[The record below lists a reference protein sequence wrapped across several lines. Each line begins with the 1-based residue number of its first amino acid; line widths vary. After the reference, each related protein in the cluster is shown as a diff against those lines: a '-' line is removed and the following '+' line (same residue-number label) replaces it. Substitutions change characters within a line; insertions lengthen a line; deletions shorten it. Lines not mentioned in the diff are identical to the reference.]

1 MELAELI
8 GLRPVPAGG
17 LLVTLTRRC
26 PLRCAHCS
34 TGSAPEVR
42 EEPVAQALERFV
54 SSFTAA
60 DRPEVMMLTG
70 GEPLL
75 RPRLVAALARSARA
89 VGTRTALLSGMF
101 FARSGGLPDPVR
113 RAVRTLDHFSA
124 SLDLPHEREVPRA
137 AVFRAVREIRELGV
151 AVSFHLTGTGEDDP
165 YLADV
170 TADIDRT
177 FDGTVP
183 SLVNEVRPFG
193 RAASWARPAR
203 ALRTTPTALNAPSTT
218 PTARSEPDGGG
229 ALPCAMAAWPV
240 VAFDGTVLACCNQDT
255 VDRRPAPPHLRLG
268 HVAEDDW
275 ASVRARTLRSPLLRL
290 VRTVG
295 PAHLRQRWAPG
306 APAGSYCGDC
316 RALGDRSEVV
326 AAADAL
332 ASGAAGALLDLTS
345 ARQQHA
351 QGPVALVRRH
361 GCAAYAGLVAVP
373 DGGERNPD
381 RAPRPTPYP
390 ATCPAP
396 YPATC
401 PAPSPMTGGPR
412 S

>member
-17 LLVTLTRRC
+17 VLVTLTRRC

-34 TGSAPEVR
+34 TGSGPEVR
-42 EEPVAQALERFV
+42 EEPEADALERFV

-75 RPRLVAALARSARA
+75 RPGLVTSLARSARA
-89 VGTRTALLSGMF
+89 AGTRTALLSGMF

-151 AVSFHLTGTGEDDP
+151 AVSFHLTGTGADDG

-170 TADIDRT
+170 TADIDRA
-177 FDGTVP
+177 FNGTVP

-203 ALRTTPTALNAPSTT
+203 TV
-218 PTARSEPDGGG
+218 PDGEG

-240 VAFDGTVLACCNQDT
+240 VAFDGTVLACCNQDA
-255 VDRRPAPPHLRLG
+255 VDHRPVPPHLRLG
-268 HVAEDDW
+268 HVAQDDW
-275 ASVRARTLRSPLLRL
+275 PAVRSRTLGSPLLRL

-295 PAHLRQRWAPG
+295 PAHLRQRWSPG
-306 APAGSYCGDC
+306 TPAGSYCGDC
-316 RALGDRSEVV
+316 RRLGGLPEVV

-332 ASGAAGALLDLTS
+332 ASGAAGALLDLTA
-345 ARQQHA
+345 ARRQHE
-351 QGPVALVRRH
+351 QGPVSLVRRH
-361 GCAAYAGLVAVP
+361 GCAAYAGLVAAP
-373 DGGERNPD
+373 GGGRNP
-381 RAPRPTPYP
+381 RP
-390 ATCPAP
+390 ATEGAG
-396 YPATC
+396 
-401 PAPSPMTGGPR
+401 S
-412 S
+412 

>member
-17 LLVTLTRRC
+17 VLVTLTRRC

-42 EEPVAQALERFV
+42 EEPEAEALLRFV
-54 SSFTAA
+54 SSFTAG

-89 VGTRTALLSGMF
+89 AGTRTALLSGMF
-101 FARSGGLPDPVR
+101 FARQGGLPAPIR
-113 RAVRTLDHFSA
+113 QAVRTLDHFSA

-137 AVFRAVREIRELGV
+137 AVFRAVREIREMGV
-151 AVSFHLTGTGEDDP
+151 AVSFHLTGTGEDDS

-170 TADIDRT
+170 TADIART
-177 FDGTVP
+177 FGGTVP
-183 SLVNEVRPFG
+183 ALVNEVRPFG

-203 ALRTTPTALNAPSTT
+203 TA
-218 PTARSEPDGGG
+218 PDGEG

-275 ASVRARTLRSPLLRL
+275 AAVRGRTLGSPLLRL

-295 PAHLRQRWAPG
+295 PAHMWSRWSPG
-306 APAGSYCGDC
+306 TPADSYCGAC
-316 RALGDRSEVV
+316 RRLSERPEPA
-326 AAADAL
+326 AAADAV

-345 ARQQHA
+345 ARRQHDD
-351 QGPVALVRRH
+351 GPVALVRRH
-361 GCAAYAGLVAVP
+361 GCAAYADLVAAP
-373 DGGERNPD
+373 GGERT
-381 RAPRPTPYP
+381 RYP
-390 ATCPAP
+390 AAGG
-396 YPATC
+396 
-401 PAPSPMTGGPR
+401 TG

>member
-17 LLVTLTRRC
+17 VLVTLTRRC

-42 EEPVAQALERFV
+42 EEPGARALERFV

-75 RPRLVAALARSARA
+75 RPRLVAGLARSARA

-101 FARSGGLPDPVR
+101 FARSRGLPEPVR
-113 RAVRTLDHFSA
+113 EAVRTLDHFSA
-124 SLDLPHEREVPRA
+124 SLDVHHEREVSRA
-137 AVFRAVREIRELGV
+137 AVFRAVREIRDLGV

-170 TADIDRT
+170 TADIERT

-193 RAASWARPAR
+193 RAASWASPAHGR
-203 ALRTTPTALNAPSTT
+203 
-218 PTARSEPDGGG
+218 PDGGG

-255 VDRRPAPPHLRLG
+255 VDHRPVPPHLRLG
-268 HVAEDDW
+268 HAARDDW

-295 PAHLRQRWAPG
+295 PAHLRQRWAPD

-316 RALGDRSEVV
+316 RALGDRTEVV
-326 AAADAL
+326 AAAGAL
-332 ASGAAGALLDLTS
+332 ASGAAGALLDLTA

-361 GCAAYAGLVAVP
+361 GCAAYAGLVVAP
-373 DGGERNPD
+373 GGGERTHAPAPD
-381 RAPRPTPYP
+381 PTPTPDPGLGPGPYP
-390 ATCPAP
+390 GPPSAACPAP
-396 YPATC
+396 YPAPRPT
-401 PAPSPMTGGPR
+401 TGGTR
-412 S
+412 T

>member
-17 LLVTLTRRC
+17 VLVTLTRRC
-26 PLRCAHCS
+26 PLRCTHCS

-42 EEPVAQALERFV
+42 EEPEGTALERFV

-75 RPRLVAALARSARA
+75 RPGLVASLARSARA

-101 FARSGGLPDPVR
+101 FARSGGLPVPIR

-151 AVSFHLTGTGEDDP
+151 AVSFHLTGTGEDDA
-165 YLADV
+165 YLAEV

-177 FDGTVP
+177 FGGTVP

-193 RAASWARPAR
+193 RAAAWARPAR
-203 ALRTTPTALNAPSTT
+203 ALGTTPTS
-218 PTARSEPDGGG
+218 PTSPASPDSPAFPVSADVRPARSVPDGGG

-275 ASVRARTLRSPLLRL
+275 AAVRARTLDSPLLRL
-290 VRTVG
+290 VRAVG
-295 PAHLRQRWAPG
+295 PAHLRRRWSPE

-316 RALGDRSEVV
+316 RALGDRPEVV
-326 AAADAL
+326 AAAGAL
-332 ASGAAGALLDLTS
+332 ASGAAGALLDLTA
-345 ARQQHA
+345 ARRQYD

-361 GCAAYAGLVAVP
+361 GCAAYAGLVATT
-373 DGGERNPD
+373 DGGER
-381 RAPRPTPYP
+381 
-390 ATCPAP
+390 AP
-396 YPATC
+396 YPVAE
-401 PAPSPMTGGPR
+401 GPR
-412 S
+412 T

>member
-17 LLVTLTRRC
+17 VLVTLTRRC

-34 TGSAPEVR
+34 TGSGPEVR
-42 EEPVAQALERFV
+42 EEPEADALERFV

-75 RPRLVAALARSARA
+75 RPGLVTSLARSARA
-89 VGTRTALLSGMF
+89 AGTRTALLSGMF

-151 AVSFHLTGTGEDDP
+151 AVSFHLTGTGADDG

-170 TADIDRT
+170 TADIDRA
-177 FDGTVP
+177 FNGTVP

-203 ALRTTPTALNAPSTT
+203 T
-218 PTARSEPDGGG
+218 
-229 ALPCAMAAWPV
+229 
-240 VAFDGTVLACCNQDT
+240 
-255 VDRRPAPPHLRLG
+255 
-268 HVAEDDW
+268 
-275 ASVRARTLRSPLLRL
+275 
-290 VRTVG
+290 
-295 PAHLRQRWAPG
+295 
-306 APAGSYCGDC
+306 
-316 RALGDRSEVV
+316 
-326 AAADAL
+326 
-332 ASGAAGALLDLTS
+332 
-345 ARQQHA
+345 
-351 QGPVALVRRH
+351 
-361 GCAAYAGLVAVP
+361 VP
-373 DGGERNPD
+373 DGEGRCRARWPPGRWSPSTERSW
-381 RAPRPTPYP
+381 P
-390 ATCPAP
+390 AATRTRWITAP
-396 YPATC
+396 YRPICGSAMSRRTTGRPYGRGRSVRRCCVWSARSARPICGSAGRPAHRPVPTAGTAAGWAGC
-401 PAPSPMTGGPR
+401 RRWSRLPTRWPQALPARCSI
-412 S
+412 

>member
-17 LLVTLTRRC
+17 VLVTLTRRC

-42 EEPVAQALERFV
+42 EEPGAEALERFV

-75 RPRLVAALARSARA
+75 RPRLVAALARTART

-101 FARSGGLPDPVR
+101 FARPGGLPEPVR

-124 SLDLPHEREVPRA
+124 SLDLHHEREVPRD
-137 AVFRAVREIRELGV
+137 AVFQAMREIRELGV
-151 AVSFHLTGTGEDDP
+151 AISFHLTGAGEDDP

-170 TADIDRT
+170 TADIERT
-177 FDGTVP
+177 FGGTVP

-203 ALRTTPTALNAPSTT
+203 TAPA
-218 PTARSEPDGGG
+218 ARDEPGGGG

-255 VDRRPAPPHLRLG
+255 VDRRPAPSHLRLG

-275 ASVRARTLRSPLLRL
+275 ASVRARTLGSPLLRL

-295 PAHLRQRWAPG
+295 PAHLRQRWASG

-316 RALGDRSEVV
+316 RALGRRPEVV
-326 AAADAL
+326 AAAEAL
-332 ASGAAGALLDLTS
+332 ASGAAGALLDLTA

-361 GCAAYAGLVAVP
+361 GCAAYADLVAAP
-373 DGGERNPD
+373 GGGERTPD
-381 RAPRPTPYP
+381 RAPYP
-390 ATCPAP
+390 APSPAATHPAP
-396 YPATC
+396 YPV
-401 PAPSPMTGGPR
+401 TGGTR
-412 S
+412 T

>member
-1 MELAELI
+1 MELAELV

-17 LLVTLTRRC
+17 VLVTLTRRC
-26 PLRCAHCS
+26 PLRCSHCS
-34 TGSAPEVR
+34 TGSGPWVR
-42 EEPVAQALERFV
+42 EEPEADALERFV
-54 SSFTAA
+54 SSFAAA
-60 DRPEVMMLTG
+60 DRPDVMMLTG

-75 RPRLVAALARSARA
+75 RPNLVASLARSARA
-89 VGTRTALLSGMF
+89 AGTRTALLSGMF
-101 FARSGGLPDPVR
+101 FARSRGLSAPMR
-113 RAVRTLDHFSA
+113 RVVRTLDHFSA

-177 FDGTVP
+177 FGGTVP

-203 ALRTTPTALNAPSTT
+203 TV
-218 PTARSEPDGGG
+218 PDGGG

-255 VDRRPAPPHLRLG
+255 VDRRPVPPHLRLG
-268 HVAEDDW
+268 HIARDDW
-275 ASVRARTLRSPLLRL
+275 SAVRTRALGSPLLRL

-295 PAHLRQRWAPG
+295 PAHLRRRWSPG
-306 APAGSYCGDC
+306 TPAGSYCGDC
-316 RALGDRSEVV
+316 RRLGELPEVV

-332 ASGAAGALLDLTS
+332 ASGAAGALLDLTA
-345 ARQQHA
+345 ARRQHD
-351 QGPVALVRRH
+351 QGPVTLVRRH
-361 GCAAYAGLVAVP
+361 GCAAYADLVAAPDGDDRSPRPAADGGRPPYPAP
-373 DGGERNPD
+373 DGGRPPH
-381 RAPRPTPYP
+381 RAAEGVGT
-390 ATCPAP
+390 
-396 YPATC
+396 
-401 PAPSPMTGGPR
+401 
-412 S
+412 

>member
-17 LLVTLTRRC
+17 VLVTLTRRC
-26 PLRCAHCS
+26 PLRCSHCS
-34 TGSAPEVR
+34 TGSGPLVR
-42 EEPVAQALERFV
+42 EEPEAAALERFV

-75 RPRLVAALARSARA
+75 RPGLVASLARSARA
-89 VGTRTALLSGMF
+89 AGTRTALLSGMF
-101 FARSGGLPDPVR
+101 FARSSGLPASVR
-113 RAVRTLDHFSA
+113 RAVCTLDHFSA

-151 AVSFHLTGTGEDDP
+151 AVSFHLTGTGEDDA

-170 TADIDRT
+170 TADIDRS
-177 FDGTVP
+177 FGGTVP

-203 ALRTTPTALNAPSTT
+203 TV
-218 PTARSEPDGGG
+218 PDGEG

-255 VDRRPAPPHLRLG
+255 VDRRPVPPHLLLG

-275 ASVRARTLRSPLLRL
+275 SAVRARSLGSPLLRL

-295 PAHLRQRWAPG
+295 PAHLRRRWSPG
-306 APAGSYCGDC
+306 TPAGSYCGDC
-316 RALGDRSEVV
+316 RLLAGLPEVV

-332 ASGAAGALLDLTS
+332 ASGAVGALLDLTA
-345 ARQQHA
+345 ARRQHA

-361 GCAAYAGLVAVP
+361 GCAAYAGLVAAP
-373 DGGERNPD
+373 GGGRD
-381 RAPRPTPYP
+381 PRP
-390 ATCPAP
+390 ATEG
-396 YPATC
+396 
-401 PAPSPMTGGPR
+401 TG